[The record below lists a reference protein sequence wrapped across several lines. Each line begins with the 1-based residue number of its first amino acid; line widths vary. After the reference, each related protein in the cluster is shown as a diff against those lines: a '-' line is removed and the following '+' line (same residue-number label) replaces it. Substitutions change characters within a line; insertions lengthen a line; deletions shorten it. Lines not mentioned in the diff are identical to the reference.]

1 MGWSG
6 RAESRCTFTD
16 DRAGFEGDPDQEWE
30 CPHGALEGKE
40 RCPFH
45 CQPEDVPDSVD
56 VSEAFLDAIAGD
68 AAESR
73 QDRERAKQFIGAT
86 FDVLDLSNAVV
97 DAADNH
103 PVDLRGATI
112 GRLDCTD
119 SEFGQRLDLRGA
131 TVTET
136 ATFDGTY
143 HEIDAKD
150 ATISEAVFNGVT
162 ADRVDLRG
170 AQLDTAA
177 FESAELSEV
186 DARDATIE
194 SATFDRASVIDAAFD
209 RVTIEEGSFQHAT
222 LEMADFDEA
231 TLGTGDFYHATFDE
245 ADFRWAEFGTARF
258 YGTTFSGGYFNETS
272 YGEAVFERVEA
283 ERLYLPDVT
292 LTNATFAD
300 AAVSMKLVVH
310 DSVFVGTDFEGAN
323 IERLDATDTT
333 LVAARF
339 VDATVTDLD
348 LSGATL
354 ASPQFADSDIDQLRA
369 AKVTCIGTVRLHG
382 CTIGSVD
389 LRPAAVG
396 PDGVGLVSL
405 SETTV
410 EDGTFGQPAAGA
422 AVYDP
427 ERATLGT
434 VRFEGDGTESV
445 LDRVAFYRTR
455 FAGFD
460 FRDDDALD
468 LEAANYRLH
477 ELDSRLWDG
486 LRTALSYPA
495 ALDEAVEALADGNE
509 NAKTAEPG
517 TVPRVAS
524 AGEDRAG
531 SPAGDGNTAA
541 VGDEPPTLTNLAAKQ
556 AQDHAVPTAARATA
570 ERLGT
575 ATEGRIAAAAGEVT
589 YLRAK
594 NGANDIADNTAASE
608 FFMSQM
614 GYRRRCQSRRVRDS
628 AASLRERGRALA
640 RWGMNAFLFVTT
652 GYGERASYTLAA
664 SAVLI
669 VTYAGLYL
677 AIAPDLFDSVGQYA
691 QLSLGSFIAFFL
703 GGVGEVSNPT
713 VSLLAQSEAFL
724 GGFFVA
730 LYVFALTRSVSR

>member
-6 RAESRCTFTD
+6 HAESRCTFTYTLSE
-16 DRAGFEGDPDQEWE
+16 FEGEPEREWK
-30 CPHGALEGKE
+30 CPHGAIKGRD

-45 CQPEDVPDSVD
+45 CQPEAIPDDVA
-56 VSEAFLDAIAGD
+56 VSEAFLDSIAGD
-68 AAESR
+68 PPESR
-73 QDRERAKQFIGAT
+73 QDRKRAKQFIGAT
-86 FDVLDLSNAVV
+86 FDGLDLSNAVV

-119 SEFGQRLDLRGA
+119 SEFGQRLDLRGT
-131 TVTET
+131 TVTDT

-150 ATISEAVFNGVT
+150 ATIAEAVFTGVT
-162 ADRVDLRG
+162 ADRVDLRN

-177 FESAELSEV
+177 FERATLSEI
-186 DARDATIE
+186 DARDATLGT
-194 SATFDRASVIDAAFD
+194 ATFDRASMTDATFD
-209 RVTIEEGSFQHAT
+209 RVTIDDGSFQHAT
-222 LEMADFDEA
+222 MEMADFDEA
-231 TLGTGDFYHATFDE
+231 QFGTGDFYHATFDE
-245 ADFRWAEFGTARF
+245 ADFRRAEFGTARF
-258 YGTTFSGGYFNETS
+258 YGATFSGGYFNESS
-272 YGEAVFERVEA
+272 YDEAVFERVEA

-292 LTNATFAD
+292 LTDATFAD
-300 AAVSMKLVVH
+300 AAISMKLVVH
-310 DSVFVGTDFEGAN
+310 DAVLVDADFEGATV
-323 IERLDATDTT
+323 ERLDATDTT
-333 LVAARF
+333 LVAASF
-339 VDATVTDLD
+339 VDAAVTDLHLD
-348 LSGATL
+348 GATL
-354 ASPQFADSDIDQLRA
+354 ASPQFEDSEIDRLRA
-369 AKVTCIGTVRLHG
+369 TDVACTGTVRLHG
-382 CTIGSVD
+382 CTVGAVD

-410 EDGTFGQPAAGA
+410 EDGTLGQPDTGA
-422 AVYDP
+422 VVYDP

-434 VRFEGDGTESV
+434 VRFEGDGTQSV
-445 LDRVAFYRTR
+445 LDYVAFYRTR

-468 LEAANYRLH
+468 LEASNYRLH
-477 ELDSRLWDG
+477 ELDSGLWDG
-486 LRTALSYPA
+486 LRTALAYPA
-495 ALDEAVEALADGNE
+495 ALDEAVKALADGGGNGE
-509 NAKTAEPG
+509 AAEPG
-517 TVPRVAS
+517 AVPRVA
-524 AGEDRAG
+524 ATGEDGAG
-531 SPAGDGNTAA
+531 STTSDDNTAA
-541 VGDEPPTLTNLAAKQ
+541 TADEPPTPLDVAAEQ
-556 AQDHAVPTAARATA
+556 ASDHALPTAACATA
-570 ERLGT
+570 ERLAT
-575 ATEGRIAAAAGEVT
+575 ATKGRIEAAAGEVT

-614 GYRRRCQSRRVRDS
+614 AYRRRCHSQRVRNS

-669 VTYAGLYL
+669 AAYAGLYL
-677 AIAPDLFDSVGQYA
+677 ALAPDLFGSVGQYA

-703 GGVGEVSNPT
+703 GGVGEVSDPT

>member
-1 MGWSG
+1 MAWSG
-6 RAESRCTFTD
+6 RAGSRCTFTD
-16 DRAGFEGDPDQEWE
+16 NRTEFDGEHREWE
-30 CPHGALEGKE
+30 CPHGALEGRA

-45 CQPEDVPDSVD
+45 CRPEDVPDSVD

-68 AAESR
+68 TTENR
-73 QDRERAKQFIGAT
+73 QDRKRAKQFLGAT
-86 FDVLDLSNAVV
+86 FDVLDLSNAVI

-143 HEIDAKD
+143 HEIDARNAEIAD
-150 ATISEAVFNGVT
+150 AVFTGVS
-162 ADRVDLRG
+162 ADQVDLRD
-170 AQLDTAA
+170 ARFDTAG
-177 FESAELSEV
+177 FESAVLSEI
-186 DARDATIE
+186 DARDATIGT
-194 SATFDRASVIDAAFD
+194 ATFDRASVTDAAFD
-209 RVTIEEGSFQHAT
+209 RATIEEGTFQHAT

-231 TLGTGDFYHATFDE
+231 QFGTGDFYHASFDE
-245 ADFRWAEFGTARF
+245 ADFRWADFGTARF
-258 YGTTFSGGYFNETS
+258 YGATFSGGYFNETS
-272 YGEAVFERVEA
+272 YDEAVFERVEA

-292 LTNATFAD
+292 VTDATFAD

-310 DSVFVGTDFEGAN
+310 DSVFVGTDFSGAD

-333 LVAARF
+333 MIGTTVT
-339 VDATVTDLD
+339 DATVADLQLD
-348 LSGATL
+348 GATL
-354 ASPQFADSDIDQLRA
+354 ASPRFEDSTIDRLRA
-369 AKVTCIGTVRLHG
+369 ADVTCLGTVRLHD
-382 CTIGSVD
+382 CTVGTVE
-389 LRPAAVG
+389 LRPTTVG
-396 PDGVGLVSL
+396 PDGVAVVSL
-405 SETTV
+405 SETAV
-410 EDGTFGQPAAGA
+410 EDGVFGQPDADA
-422 AVYDP
+422 AVYDL

-434 VRFEGDGTESV
+434 VRFEGTGIESV

-460 FRDDDALD
+460 FRDDDDLD
-468 LEAANYRLH
+468 LEGSNYRLH
-477 ELDSRLWDG
+477 ELDSALRDG
-486 LRTALSYPA
+486 LRPALAYPA
-495 ALDEAVEALADGNE
+495 ALDDAVETLADG
-509 NAKTAEPG
+509 ADP
-517 TVPRVAS
+517 S
-524 AGEDRAG
+524 ADDPE
-531 SPAGDGNTAA
+531 
-541 VGDEPPTLTNLAAKQ
+541 
-556 AQDHAVPTAARATA
+556 
-570 ERLGT
+570 T
-575 ATEGRIAAAAGEVT
+575 ATELAAERASDRAFEPDASATFERLSTATERRIDAAAGEVT

-608 FFMSQM
+608 FFMSQLA
-614 GYRRRCQSRRVRDS
+614 YRRRCQSRRVRDS
-628 AASLRERGRALA
+628 EASLRERGRALA

-669 VTYAGLYL
+669 AAYAGLYF
-677 AIAPDLFDSVGQYA
+677 AIAPDLFGSVGQYA

-703 GGVGEVSNPT
+703 GGVGEVSDPT